1 MIQLTIPAKFED
13 RFMLPLRHFQQC
25 NPNIEFINIDASTN
39 YVDWKID
46 CHPKLINT
54 LFLLFRDLKEI
65 YDIDF
70 RFRFVY
76 REKDLY
82 TGTDSV
88 THYPIPWLLFDNS
101 NFDLQHR

>member
-13 RFMLPLRHFQQC
+13 RMLLPLRDFKSK
-25 NPNIEFINIDASTN
+25 NPYIEFTNIDASSN

-46 CHPKLINT
+46 CHPRLINT
-54 LFLLFRDLKEI
+54 LFLFFRDLKDI
-65 YDIDF
+65 YGIDF

-82 TGTDSV
+82 TGVDTI
-88 THYPIPWLLFDNS
+88 TGYHIPWLTFDTT
-101 NFDLQHR
+101 NFDVNH